1 MSRFTHSQVLR
12 IFLGAEKKTKGHYNM
27 APNSQSPQSE
37 RGGKTQD
44 DRSALEMMYVFGKLA
59 GQHPV
64 HLSTQTRRIVSAGGI
79 RDKHVTE
86 LESSKMGRFLEERKT
101 VRLQ

>member
-1 MSRFTHSQVLR
+1 M
-12 IFLGAEKKTKGHYNM
+12 G
-27 APNSQSPQSE
+27 PNSQSPHSE

-44 DRSALEMMYVFGKLA
+44 DKSAPEMMYVFGKLA
-59 GQHPV
+59 GKHPV

-86 LESSKMGRFLEERKT
+86 LESSKMDRFLGERKT